1 MKRDETKY
9 CLLCSVKGKRRRK
22 KAGYLIYDNTFK
34 SVIPVCKSCYDEWKE
49 LNSIIEYENREESN

>member
-1 MKRDETKY
+1 M
-9 CLLCSVKGKRRRK
+9 CSVKGKRRRK